1 VASPGARTAPPPKK
15 EEAPPKKDEEN
26 TSTEAED
33 EVGVFGLHP
42 QAERGIIWGP
52 LIVFGTCMIL
62 ATPMFKDTTKSV
74 ILHLLDTWV
83 FFTAPLEKLI
93 IQRTGLFVALAAASS
108 LAPLMIFMVIN
119 ALRAASDIE
128 QNMNSWQYIA
138 MVFLLL
144 ASLATFL
151 FTGQLNPTL
160 EKWAAM
166 TAPLEK
172 LLIANTDTILLG
184 MASLIFVPVI
194 ASLGAFL
201 LRCMFGRKISVS
213 IDFEED
219 MDAKTGDE
227 SEAEKSDS

>member
-15 EEAPPKKDEEN
+15 EEAPPKKEDEN